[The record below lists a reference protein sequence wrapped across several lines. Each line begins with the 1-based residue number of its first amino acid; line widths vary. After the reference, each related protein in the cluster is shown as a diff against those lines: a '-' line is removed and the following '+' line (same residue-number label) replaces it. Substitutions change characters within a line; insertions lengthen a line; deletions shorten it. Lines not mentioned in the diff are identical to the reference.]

1 VFLSLKVYTLEQ
13 TQRELK
19 KQIEGARQ
27 TREDEELMIQI
38 NDGEERQTL
47 RSELW
52 NIRDELRQCQV
63 NIKTMRRAR

>member
-19 KQIEGARQ
+19 KQIEGATQ

-63 NIKTMRRAR
+63 NIKKMRRAR